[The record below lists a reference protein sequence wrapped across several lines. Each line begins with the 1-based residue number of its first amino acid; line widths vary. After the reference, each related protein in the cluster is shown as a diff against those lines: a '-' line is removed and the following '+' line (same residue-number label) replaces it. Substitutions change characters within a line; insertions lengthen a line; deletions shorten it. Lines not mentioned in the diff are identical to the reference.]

1 MSNKEKMWV
10 PNSIKGF
17 SQNLTQNDYTG
28 LAEVVGGNRSF
39 DESEKRASSRYP
51 SRLQARFFYGDK
63 VFKGVLRDVS
73 ETGMFISTDMK
84 VHPSHP
90 LSVMILINEKVLQI
104 PVTIK
109 RIADPDDI
117 EGSGIGVELLR
128 VPQTYLNYVKD
139 VSIHNNTPSL
149 R

>member
-1 MSNKEKMWV
+1 
-10 PNSIKGF
+10 
-17 SQNLTQNDYTG
+17 
-28 LAEVVGGNRSF
+28 
-39 DESEKRASSRYP
+39 
-51 SRLQARFFYGDK
+51 
-63 VFKGVLRDVS
+63 
-73 ETGMFISTDMK
+73 MFISTDMK
-84 VHPSHP
+84 VHPSHS

-109 RIADPDDI
+109 RIADPDPI